1 MDPGALATMLATVTE
16 RAVIVLLGL
25 LSVTSGIGNTKHFA
39 NPGKTSPQRRSFTF
53 SHSYGATDCE
63 TLINGLPAITGVC
76 SALDD
81 EFCVDDCCGGD
92 ADNMDPCDL

>member
-1 MDPGALATMLATVTE
+1 MDSGALATVTE

-25 LSVTSGIGNTKHFA
+25 LSVTSRIGNTRHFA
-39 NPGKTSPQRRSFTF
+39 NPGKTSPKEDEDTF
-53 SHSYGATDCE
+53 FFSNGATDCE
-63 TLINGLPAITGVC
+63 TLINGVPAITGVC

-92 ADNMDPCDL
+92 ADNMEPCDL

>member
-1 MDPGALATMLATVTE
+1 MDSGALATVTE

-25 LSVTSGIGNTKHFA
+25 LSVTSGIGNTQHFA
-39 NPGKTSPQRRSFTF
+39 NPGKTSQRRCFTF
-53 SHSYGATDCE
+53 SSFSNGATDCE
-63 TLINGLPAITGVC
+63 TLINGVPAITGVC

-92 ADNMDPCDL
+92 ADNMETCDL